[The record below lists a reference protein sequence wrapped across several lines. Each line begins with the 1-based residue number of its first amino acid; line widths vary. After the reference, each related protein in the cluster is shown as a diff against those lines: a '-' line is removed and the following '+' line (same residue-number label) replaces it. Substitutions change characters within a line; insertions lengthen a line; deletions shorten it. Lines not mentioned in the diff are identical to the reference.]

1 MLYIAYKTGWD
12 ASLISMDA
20 AWHALHERLFDQ
32 QHSLSQRMQC
42 LLNLSLNLFEN
53 DQSLRGLCTL
63 SDGAHQS
70 LNPFLAAR
78 DFSVRC
84 LSLSD
89 HQFLLN
95 VSPIYHLNL
104 DYPEQYQQQ
113 FGKTFDPSAIV
124 GLIEMMDDHG
134 AVEGPLFRYG
144 IDLGIAFK
152 EKLAVYNRTITLSLS
167 PDEHKVDAILTCED
181 NVSMKIIPLDD
192 LAQAIHEAGVI

>member
-95 VSPIYHLNL
+95 VSPIS
-104 DYPEQYQQQ
+104 Q
-113 FGKTFDPSAIV
+113 FVPPKEVTPCNGCEEGISEYNTCRIIPGAGQSLFDPPQIASAPTS
-124 GLIEMMDDHG
+124 L
-134 AVEGPLFRYG
+134 A
-144 IDLGIAFK
+144 AK
-152 EKLAVYNRTITLSLS
+152 EPNLLTMPRSGCTIF
-167 PDEHKVDAILTCED
+167 
-181 NVSMKIIPLDD
+181 
-192 LAQAIHEAGVI
+192 